1 MKKEAIEKATAD
13 LNPILISQI
22 DFTFKDDEETLK
34 KLYGLLYKIIPT
46 FLRYFHR
53 KTVYSARIPDNHK
66 AGISGV
72 RGRELITPVLLD
84 FLSAFTD

>member
-22 DFTFKDDEETLK
+22 DFTFKDDEEHLRS
-34 KLYGLLYKIIPT
+34 LWFDVKIIPT